1 VHGQLLRTFAR
12 ILRVVMRAG
21 ILRLKGAGGTAAQF
35 RMA

>member
-1 VHGQLLRTFAR
+1 MHVQLLKTFAR
-12 ILRVVMRAG
+12 ILRVVMRAD